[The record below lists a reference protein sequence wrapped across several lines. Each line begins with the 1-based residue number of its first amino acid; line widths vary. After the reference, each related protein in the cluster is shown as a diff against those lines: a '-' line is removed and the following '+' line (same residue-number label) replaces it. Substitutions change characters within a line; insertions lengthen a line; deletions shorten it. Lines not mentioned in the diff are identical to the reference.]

1 MKSTFKRI
9 TLTLAVIIIAL
20 AFSLQSAFASN
31 NPIRII
37 RDEFG
42 VPHVYAKNVV
52 DLYFG
57 YGYVTAEDRL
67 FQIEM
72 LRRSVQGRVAEVL
85 GPKFIELD
93 KVALRDGYSLDEI
106 GLRMAKLSDE
116 RKAILE
122 AFAGGINKRIGE
134 VEKDR
139 RAYPAE
145 FTEMGFNPSLWSAA
159 DVASIFVGTMAVRYS
174 DFTAEMDNMNLL
186 KFLTEKHGAENAKK
200 IFDDIVP
207 LTQPLSTN
215 TIAAPD
221 FEAPAKEEGAL
232 KNGMGLM
239 NTNNSLPLYS
249 DAGNYSNEK
258 LRVKALLKKMGL
270 APKNGSY
277 FYAISS
283 KKSKN
288 NTSILANGPQMG
300 FFNPAYLYEA
310 GLHCPEFDIIGTTT
324 PCYMNMMFG
333 MNGYL
338 AFGATAG
345 VANLTDV
352 YIEKLN
358 PKNPDEYMSNGEYIK
373 FEKREFKIK
382 IKGRRKAEKLV
393 FLKSIHGPVFEI
405 DKKSGVAYSKKRAWE
420 YKEIDSMFA
429 WMEAMTKK
437 NFSELKKAISNNFTS
452 INIFASNRQGE
463 LFYYLCG
470 LYPVRKPGSEERLPL
485 NGDGSFEW
493 SGFLNTLDNPS
504 GKNAQEGFIANWNAR
519 PFPGFTNGDLSTGWG
534 PDQRTY
540 FLRNALMAKDK
551 FDINDMLEI
560 NKAIGYADVRA
571 AIYAPLI
578 IKQLSS
584 LPAGDKTSET
594 AIALLSKWNFERR
607 DDDGDGFYDSPA
619 VAFFDALWPEMMS
632 AFFADALGEFSR
644 MIDSD
649 PTWTQSGPLYYLLS
663 DMSEKNL
670 KFDYTKGQKI
680 SQVLHEAVIKASAKL
695 SDEYKTGDASK
706 WLKKSDML
714 VFDTNNFTQ
723 VPQTSADNKVA
734 VKMVNR
740 GTENHFVELG
750 PETTIAMNINPPGQS
765 GFYAA
770 NEKDRSKHAKDQ
782 LELFDGYKGYKPMRF
797 NISDI
802 IRNKTSEKFIFMDN
816 K

>member
-1 MKSTFKRI
+1 MKSVFKKI
-9 TLTLAVIIIAL
+9 TLTLSFMIIIL
-20 AFSLQSAFASN
+20 ASQFQNAFASN
-31 NPIRII
+31 NPVRII

-42 VPHVYAKNVV
+42 VPHVYAKNVAE
-52 DLYFG
+52 LYFG

-85 GPKFIELD
+85 GSKFVELD
-93 KVALRDGYSLDEI
+93 RVALRDGYSLDEI
-106 GLRMAKLSDE
+106 GMRLAKLSDE
-116 RKAILE
+116 RMAILE
-122 AFAGGINKRIGE
+122 AFAKGINKRIGE

-139 RAYPAE
+139 RALPAE
-145 FTEMGFNPSLWSAA
+145 FIEMGFKPSSWTAA

-174 DFTAEMDNMNLL
+174 DFTAEMDNMNLMR
-186 KFLTEKHGAENAKK
+186 FLVEKHGAETAKK

-207 LTQPLSTN
+207 QGPAQTTN

-221 FEAPAKEEGAL
+221 AAAEGGKDIL
-232 KNGMGLM
+232 ENGRGLL
-239 NTNNSLPLYS
+239 NINKGLPLYS
-249 DAGNYSNEK
+249 DSGNYSSEK

-270 APKNGSY
+270 PSKNGSY
-277 FYAISS
+277 FYAVSS

-310 GLHCPEFDIIGTTT
+310 GLHCPEFDVVGTTT

-333 MNGYL
+333 MNGHL

-345 VANLTDV
+345 VGNLTDV

-358 PKNPDEYMSNGEYIK
+358 PENPDEYMFNGEYKK

-382 IKGRRKAEKLV
+382 IKGRKRSEKVV
-393 FLKSIHGPVFEI
+393 FLRSIHGPVFEI
-405 DKKSGVAYSKKRAWE
+405 DKKSGVAYAKKRAWE
-420 YKEIDSMFA
+420 YREIDSMFA

-437 NFSELKKAISNNFTS
+437 NFDELKKAVSNNFTS

-470 LYPVRKPGSEERLPL
+470 LYPIREKNGEERLPL
-485 NGDGSFEW
+485 SGDGTHEW
-493 SGFLNTLDNPS
+493 NGFSNPLDNPS
-504 GKNAQEGFIANWNAR
+504 GKNAQEGFIVNWNAR

-540 FLRNALMAKDK
+540 FLRNALMSKDK
-551 FDINDMLEI
+551 FDLNDMLEI

-571 AIYAPLI
+571 ALYAPLI
-578 IKQLSS
+578 VKQLETLS
-584 LPAGDKTSET
+584 AGDKTCET
-594 AIALLSKWNFERR
+594 AVTLLSKWNFERR
-607 DDDGDGFYDSPA
+607 DDNGDGHYDSPA
-619 VAFFDALWPEMMS
+619 VAFFDALWPEMMG
-632 AFFADALGEFSR
+632 AFFAGTLGEFSR

-663 DMSEKNL
+663 DTREKHL
-670 KFDYTKGQKI
+670 KFDYAQGKKI
-680 SQVLHEAVIKASAKL
+680 PDIVREAVNKTMAKL
-695 SDEYKTGDASK
+695 SGEYKTGDAST
-706 WLKKSDML
+706 WLKKSDLL

-723 VPQTSADNKVA
+723 VPQTSAANKVS

-750 PETTIAMNINPPGQS
+750 PETTVAMNINPPGQS

-770 NEKDRSKHAKDQ
+770 GEKDGSKHAKDQ
-782 LELFDGYKGYKPMRF
+782 LELFEGYKGYKPMRF

-802 IRNKTSEKFIFMDN
+802 IKNKTSEKFIFMGSE
-816 K
+816 